1 MSGDD
6 DAKLVE
12 WLKKAD
18 WSALIADPDIKKN
31 ILLIKERADALTGAT
46 GGDDVDIANA
56 TRIKLVVVGDG
67 AVGKT
72 SLLISYATGDFPTE
86 YVPTVFENYTAQ
98 LELNNATILLH
109 LWDTAGQEDYDRL
122 RPLSYPGS
130 DIVFLCFS
138 VVNKTSYDA
147 IKIKWFP
154 EVHHYVPSVPIML
167 LGTKLD
173 LREEGVADP
182 QVGSVQSISTEE
194 GEELSKE
201 IKAIK
206 YFEVSAKTR
215 KNLDSVFQEAVNH
228 VFEMRERSGSSKE
241 GANTGNSNTTS
252 NNNNNNQTNNNNN
265 SGARKNPKKDPKCIL
280 F

>member
-1 MSGDD
+1 MSEDG

-31 ILLIKERADALTGAT
+31 ILVVKERADALTGGNT
-46 GGDDVDIANA
+46 GDVDIANA

-98 LELNNATILLH
+98 LELNNSIILLH

-147 IKIKWFP
+147 IKIKWYP
-154 EVHHYVPSVPIML
+154 EVHHYVPNVPIML

-182 QVGSVQSISTEE
+182 QVGSVQSISTEQ

-201 IKAIK
+201 VKAIK

-215 KNLDSVFQEAVNH
+215 KNLDVVFQEAVNH
-228 VFEMRERSGSSKE
+228 IFELRGSGSSSQA
-241 GANTGNSNTTS
+241 ANTTGTS
-252 NNNNNNQTNNNNN
+252 NNNNTNNPA
-265 SGARKNPKKDPKCIL
+265 GKKNKKDKCIL

>member
-1 MSGDD
+1 MAEFDD
-6 DAKLVE
+6 NQLAE
-12 WLKKAD
+12 FLKKLD
-18 WSALIADPDIKKN
+18 WNALVGDPEIKGLAQQIKK
-31 ILLIKERADALTGAT
+31 RADTML
-46 GGDDVDIANA
+46 GGGDVDIANA

-98 LELNNATILLH
+98 LDFEEKGTILMH

-138 VVNKTSYDA
+138 VVHKPSYDA

-154 EVHHYVPSVPIML
+154 EVHHYIASVPIIL

-173 LREEGVADP
+173 LREAAEQDANLAKGLEIVTT
-182 QVGSVQSISTEE
+182 SE
-194 GEELSKE
+194 GEKLAQE

-206 YFEVSAKTR
+206 YVEVSAKTR
-215 KNLDSVFQEAVNH
+215 KGLDGVFQDAVNTVLDMRGAAEKKGPTGTTSEAVKH
-228 VFEMRERSGSSKE
+228 
-241 GANTGNSNTTS
+241 APT
-252 NNNNNNQTNNNNN
+252 
-265 SGARKNPKKDPKCIL
+265 ARKKTTTCIL
-280 F
+280 L